1 MGGAVRWGCERQ
13 NHARR
18 SPWLGL
24 HSVHLVRKNYAHNR
38 GTPPPEIHKY
48 AAELRKLAYTVPN
61 GMGEHELLELS
72 ESMNVAADE
81 TPEKYKPSHLSAHGA
96 PTNGDL

>member
-1 MGGAVRWGCERQ
+1 MCSGCERQ
-13 NHARR
+13 NHAPAQPLAGATLCSSSQEKLCPQSRHTSGR
-18 SPWLGL
+18 
-24 HSVHLVRKNYAHNR
+24 
-38 GTPPPEIHKY
+38 EIHKY

-81 TPEKYKPSHLSAHGA
+81 TPEKYKH
-96 PTNGDL
+96 